1 MFISS
6 DAPFVDVDYMVI
18 TSGDGNAQTQS
29 ADVWLDDGA
38 HNITYSDGWQTSP
51 NGFQTEYYM
60 NTMHRT
66 DVNGA
71 SATLLFNGNAITVY
85 GATSTDHGLFSV
97 SLDDS
102 DSPLLLNGVAP
113 AFRPQNI
120 LYYAGGLSND
130 SHNLTLMNADPSE
143 AWFDLDKFVVSTW
156 PALSVNVSM
165 TQASTSITGSTA
177 DISKP
182 TTSNM
187 PNTNQ
192 RYNPPQSICLLA

>member
-6 DAPFVDVDYMVI
+6 AAPFVDVDYMVI

-51 NGFQTEYYM
+51 NGFETEYYM

-66 DVNGA
+66 NVNGA

-97 SLDDS
+97 SLDGS
-102 DSPLLLNGVAP
+102 DPPLLLNGSAP
-113 AFRPQNI
+113 VLRAQNI
-120 LYYAGGLSND
+120 L
-130 SHNLTLMNADPSE
+130 
-143 AWFDLDKFVVSTW
+143 VSF
-156 PALSVNVSM
+156 
-165 TQASTSITGSTA
+165 
-177 DISKP
+177 K
-182 TTSNM
+182 
-187 PNTNQ
+187 
-192 RYNPPQSICLLA
+192 